1 MRVGEWM
8 RKNPI
13 ALSAD
18 ATVGEAWRL
27 MRRNRI
33 RHLPVLDKGRL
44 VGILTDRD
52 LRMALPSPASRLE
65 PLERLE
71 RWGDVRV
78 WEVMS
83 RVVLTAQP
91 ETGLDE
97 AVDLILRY
105 RIGGLPVVRGPKL
118 VGIITKS
125 DLLLALAALLRRP
138 AGGAR
143 ARPRARRQAG
153 GERGR
158 R

>member
-65 PLERLE
+65 PLERVE

-83 RVVLTAQP
+83 RVVLTVQP
-91 ETGLDE
+91 EVGLDQ
-97 AVDLILRY
+97 AVDIILRY

-125 DLLLALAALLRRP
+125 DLLLALAALLRP

-143 ARPRARRQAG
+143 ARPAKGARRARR
-153 GERGR
+153 RPR
-158 R
+158 SS

>member
-71 RWGDVRV
+71 RWGDIRV

-83 RVVLTAQP
+83 RVVLTARP

-105 RIGGLPVVRGPKL
+105 RIGGLPVVRGAKL

-125 DLLLALAALLRRP
+125 DLLLALAALLRP

-143 ARPRARRQAG
+143 ARLARGGRRARRPP
-153 GERGR
+153 RSS
-158 R
+158 